1 MMTDADEALRREIKE
16 LRVLRNGQLKCLS
29 LNL

>member
-1 MMTDADEALRREIKE
+1 MTDADEALRRKIKE
-16 LRVLRNGQLKCLS
+16 FRILRNGQLKFLS